1 MKQEVE
7 VSAQCKTLVSKY
19 EPVIEDRGIDTL
31 ALHPDQTDDP
41 NEGVEILAGSLEEF
55 GQGRPIYCVYGADGQ
70 LLIIEGSRLWKA
82 AKLSGWVTVTVVIL
96 TKIEVDEVMPL
107 MFALKS
113 HQGRI
118 SYKVIALRY
127 EKVKA
132 HAQKLLWDGN
142 EESDFEVRKYLR
154 TVFGFKNDHY
164 ASDFQSI
171 LDSPEREY
179 LLDQLDNSMLSFSK
193 AIKKA
198 KGKADIPKPD
208 TESHKDKPDVYMCP
222 DCPRRKAFL
231 AKLESDQCA
240 DTIDD
245 LKTKED

>member
-1 MKQEVE
+1 MEQEVV
-7 VSAQCKTLVSKY
+7 VSEQCKTLVARY
-19 EPVIEDRGIDTL
+19 EPVIEDREIDTL
-31 ALHPDQTDDP
+31 ALHPEQTDDP

-55 GQGRPIYCVYGADGQ
+55 GQGRPIYCVYSANGQ
-70 LLIIEGSRLWKA
+70 PLIIEGSRLWKA
-82 AKLSGWVTVTVVIL
+82 ANLSGWKTVTVLIL
-96 TKIEVDEVMPL
+96 TKIEDDEVMPL

-113 HQGRI
+113 HQGKV

-164 ASDFQSI
+164 ASDFQFI
-171 LDSPEREY
+171 LNSPDRDY
-179 LLDQLDNSMLSFSK
+179 LIDQLDNGSLSFSK

-198 KGKADIPKPD
+198 KGKADAPKPD
-208 TESHKDKPDVYMCP
+208 TDSHKENPNIFMCE

-231 AKLESDQCA
+231 DKLANDKCA
-240 DTIDD
+240 DSIDD
-245 LKTKED
+245 L